1 MSRYQY
7 ILNTFGMRA
16 IKPLFYG
23 NGKPL
28 KKNSTKYPEGQP
40 AEVEKFD
47 TYPDGIQKMSMLGT
61 PVFSDVV
68 LVSPDGKLIVE
79 LDAVLCEVTQKKR
92 IVKTNI
98 VGRNGSVKEYINE
111 DDYVVNLKGVLLS
124 DKPDTVPDQLSELN
138 KIALVNDSVA
148 VVSPFL
154 DVFDIHNIVIE
165 SLKINQIEGKLNVI
179 SFDIASVSDVELSIL
194 VNDEQA
200 I

>member
-16 IKPLFYG
+16 IKPLFYRG
-23 NGKPL
+23 GDPL
-28 KKNSTKYPEGQP
+28 EKHATNYPEGQP
-40 AEVEKFD
+40 ADVEKFD

-68 LVSPDGKLIVE
+68 LVSPDGSLMVE
-79 LDAVLCEVTQKKR
+79 LDAVLLEVTQKKR

-111 DDYVVNLKGVLLS
+111 DDYVINIKGVLFAE
-124 DKPDTVPDQLSELN
+124 KPDTIPTQLEDLN
-138 KIALVNDSVA
+138 KMARINDSVA
-148 VVSPFL
+148 AVSPFL
-154 DVFDIHNIVIE
+154 DIFNIQNIVIE
-165 SLKINQIEGKLNVI
+165 SVKINQTEGKLNVI

-194 VNDEQA
+194 VNDE
-200 I
+200 

>member
-1 MSRYQY
+1 MMSRYQY

-16 IKPLFYG
+16 VKPLFYG
-23 NGKPL
+23 KGKPL
-28 KKNSTKYPEGQP
+28 KKKTTNYPEGQT

-47 TYPDGIQKMSMLGT
+47 TYPDDIQKMSMLGT

-79 LDAVLCEVTQKKR
+79 QDAVLCEVTQKKR

-111 DDYVVNLKGVLLS
+111 DDYAVNLKGVLLS
-124 DKPDTVPDQLSELN
+124 DKPDTVPDQLSELY
-138 KIALVNDSVA
+138 KIVSINDSVA

-179 SFDIASVSDVELSIL
+179 SFDITSVSDVELSIL
-194 VNDEQA
+194 VNDE
-200 I
+200 